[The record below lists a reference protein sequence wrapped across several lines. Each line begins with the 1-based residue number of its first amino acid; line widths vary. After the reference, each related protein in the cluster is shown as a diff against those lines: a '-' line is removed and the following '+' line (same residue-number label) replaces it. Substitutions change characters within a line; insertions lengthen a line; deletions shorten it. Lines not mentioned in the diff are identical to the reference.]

1 MENRPHPERS
11 RRIRTESRE
20 KPSIFRLILLWL
32 AGIDLRLTLLA
43 VPPVLPLIHRDLAL
57 DETSVAALTGLPV
70 LLLGL
75 IAIPGSLLIAR
86 IGARRALIAGLL
98 VIAAAS
104 ALRGAGASTAMLFA
118 MTFVMGAGVSVIQP
132 ALPSL
137 ASRWFSASAA
147 LAIAVYANG
156 LLIGETLSAALT
168 IPLVLPLVG
177 NSWELSFVVWAVPV
191 LITALLI
198 AGFTP
203 HVPRSVDHKPALWWP
218 DWRDPKTW
226 ELGLMQGG
234 SGTIYFGANAFIPDY
249 LHEIGRGELVGTC
262 LTALNAGQLPASL
275 IILLFA
281 RRLAGR
287 KEPLIAVGLLTF
299 AGLAGMFTTIPSVMT
314 LGAAIIG
321 FAPAFVLILTLALPP
336 LLAPPED
343 VHRLSAGMFTIGYTV
358 SFALPLLGG
367 AAWDATGIAASA
379 FLPVTIGAFTILLMA
394 IVLRTPG
401 GEHAPQ
407 GSPD

>member
-1 MENRPHPERS
+1 VIEK
-11 RRIRTESRE
+11 RTV
-20 KPSIFRLILLWL
+20 FRFILLWL

-43 VPPVLPLIHRDLAL
+43 VPPVLPLIHQDLAL
-57 DETSVAALTGLPV
+57 DETTVAALTGLPV

-75 IAIPGSLLIAR
+75 IAIPGSLLIAH
-86 IGARRALIAGLL
+86 IGPRRALITGLL

-104 ALRGAGASTAMLFA
+104 ALRGVGPSKIVLFA

-137 ASRWFSASAA
+137 VSRWFAASAA
-147 LAIAVYANG
+147 LATAIYANG

-191 LITALLI
+191 LVTALLI

-203 HVPRSVDHKPALWWP
+203 HVPRSLDHKRALWWP

-226 ELGLMQGG
+226 EIGLMQGG

-249 LHEIGRGELVGTC
+249 LHAIGHGELVGTC

-281 RRLAGR
+281 RNLAGR
-287 KEPLIAVGLLTF
+287 KGPLIVVSLLTF
-299 AGLAGMFTTIPSVMT
+299 AGLAGMFTPIPSVMT
-314 LGAAIIG
+314 LGAAIVG

-343 VHRLSAGMFTIGYTV
+343 VHRLSAGMFAIGYIA
-358 SFALPLLGG
+358 SFVLPLLGG

-379 FLPVTIGAFTILLMA
+379 FLPVALGAFMILLMA

-401 GEHAPQ
+401 GEDAQ
-407 GSPD
+407 RALPD

>member
-1 MENRPHPERS
+1 MSSSDPRS
-11 RRIRTESRE
+11 
-20 KPSIFRLILLWL
+20 PFRFVLLWL

-57 DETSVAALTGLPV
+57 DETTVAALTGLPV

-86 IGARRALIAGLL
+86 IGAHRALIVGLL

-104 ALRGAGASTAMLFA
+104 ALRGVGPSKTVLFA

-137 ASRWFSASAA
+137 VSRWFTASAA
-147 LAIAVYANG
+147 LATAIYANG

-177 NSWELSFVVWAVPV
+177 NSWELSFAVWAVPV
-191 LITALLI
+191 LVTALLI

-203 HVPRSVDHKPALWWP
+203 NVPRTVEHGRALWWP

-226 ELGLMQGG
+226 EIGLLQGG
-234 SGTIYFGANAFIPDY
+234 CGTIYFGANAFIPDY
-249 LHEIGRGELVGTC
+249 LHASGQGELVGTC
-262 LTALNAGQLPASL
+262 LSALNAGQLPASL
-275 IILLFA
+275 VILLFA
-281 RRLAGR
+281 RNLAGR
-287 KEPLIAVGLLTF
+287 KEPLVAVGLLTF
-299 AGLAGMFTTIPSVMT
+299 VGLAGMFTTVPSMMA
-314 LGAAIIG
+314 LGAAFIG
-321 FAPAFVLILTLALPP
+321 FASAFVLILTLALPP
-336 LLAPPED
+336 LLAVPDD
-343 VHRLSAGMFTIGYTV
+343 VHRLSAGMFTIGYTA
-358 SFALPLLGG
+358 SFILPLLGG

-379 FLPVTIGAFTILLMA
+379 FLPVALGGLTVLLMA

-401 GEHAPQ
+401 GEHAPRT
-407 GSPD
+407 SPG